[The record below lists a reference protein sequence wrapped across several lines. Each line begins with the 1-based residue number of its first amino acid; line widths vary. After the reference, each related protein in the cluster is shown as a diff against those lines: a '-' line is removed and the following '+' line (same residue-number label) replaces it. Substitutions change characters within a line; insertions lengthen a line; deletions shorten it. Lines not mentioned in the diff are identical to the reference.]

1 MSTLIVY
8 FSWSGNTEKIAKK
21 IEEKTGGELYRLERK
36 VPYSEDYNTCAY
48 VEAKEE
54 IDKKIRPEIKQPLPD
69 INKYDKI
76 ILAFPIWWYT
86 SPMPVWAFLESYPN
100 WQGKKIYVF
109 ANSYTDDPNYFTT
122 SIEDAKKSA
131 KDADIQPGLFNK
143 DIANL
148 DTWLKENGF

>member
-1 MSTLIVY
+1 M
-8 FSWSGNTEKIAKK
+8 
-21 IEEKTGGELYRLERK
+21 LER
-36 VPYSEDYNTCAY
+36 S
-48 VEAKEE
+48 
-54 IDKKIRPEIKQPLPD
+54 KKIRPEIKQPLPD

-86 SPMPVWAFLESYPN
+86 SPMPVWTFLESYPN

-131 KDADIQPGLFNK
+131 KKADIQPGLFNK